1 MTKKRIVALL
11 AVALFVALIVLTG
24 CNGTNS
30 MIMGRWSMSGIGDAN
45 GQNSQSY
52 PLPVVVDIYPDG
64 HVDMLDSRFGT
75 FTRDRDTYTF
85 KSDDGT
91 FTSSGSYK
99 IEFVTDSNTQQ
110 QIMQLTIFPDNAAES
125 YIFQKQMNLPD
136 LLKYLKSSAAAATPT
151 PAAPAATPAASG
163 ASAPAETQGPAAPSP
178 TPAPA
183 AS

>member
-11 AVALFVALIVLTG
+11 AVALFVALIALTG
-24 CNGTNS
+24 CNGTNT
-30 MIMGRWSMSGIGDAN
+30 MLMGRWSMTGIGDAN
-45 GQNSQSY
+45 GQNPQSY
-52 PLPVVVDIYPDG
+52 PLPVVGDIYPDG

-75 FTRDRDTYTF
+75 YTRDRDTYTF

-91 FTSSGSYK
+91 FTSSGSYR
-99 IEFVTDSNTQQ
+99 IEFATDPNTQQ
-110 QIMQLTIFPDNAAES
+110 QTLQLTIFPDEAAES

-151 PAAPAATPAASG
+151 PAAPAATPA
-163 ASAPAETQGPAAPSP
+163 
-178 TPAPA
+178 PA